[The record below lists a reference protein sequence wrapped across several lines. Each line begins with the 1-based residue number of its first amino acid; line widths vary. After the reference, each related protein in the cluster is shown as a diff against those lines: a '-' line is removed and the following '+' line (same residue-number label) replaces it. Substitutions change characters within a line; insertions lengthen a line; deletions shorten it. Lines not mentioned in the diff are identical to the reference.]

1 MSSGHDGVFLFWDES
16 QIPITQ
22 EEEDGQSRD
31 LRENVMG
38 VKRDLGLGR
47 SRTEFSKEDW
57 CLGLVLSLTKPA
69 SASLQ

>member
-1 MSSGHDGVFLFWDES
+1 MFLFWDES

-31 LRENVMG
+31 LRECYVMG
-38 VKRDLGLGR
+38 VKRDLGLVR
-47 SRTEFSKEDW
+47 SRTEFSKADW

-69 SASLQ
+69 SVSLQ